1 MQPCPSSRG
10 TATKKKKKRE
20 KINKSVCFTTR
31 NEECGNGP
39 LTSVESAS
47 NSHADD
53 GECEE
58 TGHRHQNLAALVVNG
73 VDTDDM
79 DGGAGR
85 DEDGSAD
92 RLEQEEMGT
101 LLNLKGEQGIDE
113 TLARIIDLKMEN

>member
-10 TATKKKKKRE
+10 TAAKRKKKL
-20 KINKSVCFTTR
+20 INQSVSPHETK
-31 NEECGNGP
+31 NGVNGP

-58 TGHRHQNLAALVVNG
+58 TGHRHQNLTALVVNG

-79 DGGAGR
+79 DGGA
-85 DEDGSAD
+85 DGEKD
-92 RLEQEEMGT
+92 CGT
-101 LLNLKGEQGIDE
+101 NGFKEVE
-113 TLARIIDLKMEN
+113 V